1 MKKILIKLVTLT
13 GLTFLTVANL
23 LDFSVDKN
31 NNLALNIARLDYRKN
46 QTISQDNFMKKLIVY
61 AIVTGAGIS
70 IMTGVEDKFKN

>member
-31 NNLALNIARLDYRKN
+31 NDLALNIARLDYHNN
-46 QTISQDNFMKKLIVY
+46 QTIYQDNFMAKLLVY
-61 AIVTGAGIS
+61 GIITGAGIS
-70 IMTGVEDKFKN
+70 ILTGVEDKFKN